1 MLMYLQFMQLLR
13 AIGFFHGNILI
24 LSATIGAGIFVS
36 PKGVL
41 KYSSLNVGV
50 SLSIW
55 AACAVLTLIS
65 ALSHAELG
73 TTFPRSGAQYYFL
86 KRSLG
91 SSVAFLSLW
100 IKLFTHPLRLAT
112 ESLLLSTYTIQPFYA
127 GCPAPELPKRC
138 LALALLWSLGL
149 GNTRGV
155 RTVTWFQTISTL
167 AKLTVLGFISL
178 TGIVLL
184 ATGEKESLARF
195 ENAFDAELPDI
206 THVADAFLQ
215 GLFAYSGTSILIS
228 IAGEIKNPG
237 ENIPRSLITVLP
249 MVAVIYLLVNVSYLA
264 VLSPK
269 EIISADA
276 VAITWTDR
284 IIPSMQ
290 WVISFGI
297 STSIF
302 SNMCCT
308 VLSASRM
315 IYTASQEGQLPSI
328 FFMLNSHSC
337 PSMAVSQI
345 IILTSIV
352 IVTSDLIN
360 LIKYSGLALWFLR
373 GLHMIGLLKLRYQEP
388 NLPRPYKV
396 PLPFVFGSIAISL
409 FLILTPL
416 IQAPQV
422 EYICGLV
429 FICSGLLCYWIH
441 VHFNQHSVCFV
452 KITCYLQLLFNV
464 SPPED
469 HDESI
474 STGKN
479 DLNLSV
485 NKKL

>member
-1 MLMYLQFMQLLR
+1 MQLLR
-13 AIGFFHGNILI
+13 AIGFFRGNILI
-24 LSATIGAGIFVS
+24 FSATIGAGIFVS

-41 KYSSLNVGV
+41 KYSSLNVAV

-112 ESLLLSTYTIQPFYA
+112 ETLLLSTYTIQPFYA
-127 GCPAPELPKRC
+127 GCPAPELPKKC
-138 LALALLWSLGL
+138 LALAFLWSLGL
-149 GNTRGV
+149 LNTRGV
-155 RTVTWFQTISTL
+155 QTVAWFQTISTV
-167 AKLTVLGFISL
+167 AKMTVLCFISL
-178 TGIVLL
+178 SGIVLL
-184 ATGEKESLARF
+184 GIGKKENVARF
-195 ENAFDAELPDI
+195 ENAFDAELPKVSQI
-206 THVADAFLQ
+206 AEAFLQ
-215 GLFAYSGTSILIS
+215 GLFAYSGTSILNS
-228 IAGEIKNPG
+228 I
-237 ENIPRSLITVLP
+237 
-249 MVAVIYLLVNVSYLA
+249 
-264 VLSPK
+264 
-269 EIISADA
+269 ADA
-276 VAITWTDR
+276 VAVTWTDK

-302 SNMCCT
+302 SSMCCT

-315 IYTASQEGQLPSI
+315 IYTASQEGQLPLI
-328 FFMLNSHSC
+328 FSMLNNHSC
-337 PSMAVSQI
+337 PTMAVSQI
-345 IILTSIV
+345 IILTSVV
-352 IVTSDLIN
+352 IITSDLIN
-360 LIKYSGLALWFLR
+360 LIKYSGLAIWFLR

-396 PLPFVFGSIAISL
+396 PLPFIFGCIAISL

-416 IQAPQV
+416 IQAPKIEHV
-422 EYICGLV
+422 YGLI
-429 FICSGLLCYWIH
+429 FMFSGLLCYWIQ
-441 VHFNQHSVCFV
+441 VHLNQHSVCSV

-469 HDESI
+469 HDEGI
-474 STGKN
+474 STGKK
-479 DLNLSV
+479 DLKEIFV

>member
-1 MLMYLQFMQLLR
+1 MQLLR
-13 AIGFFHGNILI
+13 AIGFFRGNILI
-24 LSATIGAGIFVS
+24 FSATIGAGIFVS

-41 KYSSLNVGV
+41 KYSSLNVAV

-112 ESLLLSTYTIQPFYA
+112 ETLLLSTYTIQPFYA
-127 GCPAPELPKRC
+127 GCPAPELPKKC
-138 LALALLWSLGL
+138 LALAILWSLGL
-149 GNTRGV
+149 LNTRGV
-155 RTVTWFQTISTL
+155 QRVALFQTISTVT
-167 AKLTVLGFISL
+167 KMTVLCFISI

-184 ATGEKESLARF
+184 GIGKKENVARF
-195 ENAFDAELPDI
+195 ENAFDAELPNVSQI
-206 THVADAFLQ
+206 AEAFLQ
-215 GLFAYSGTSILIS
+215 GLFAYSGTSILNS

-237 ENIPRSLITVLP
+237 ENIPKSLITVLP
-249 MVAVIYLLVNVSYLA
+249 MVAVIYLLANVSYLA
-264 VLSPK
+264 VLTPR

-276 VAITWTDR
+276 VAVTWTDK

-290 WVISFGI
+290 WVISLGI

-302 SNMCCT
+302 SSMCCT

-315 IYTASQEGQLPSI
+315 IYTASQEGQLPLI
-328 FFMLNSHSC
+328 FSMLNNHSC
-337 PSMAVSQI
+337 PTMAVSQI
-345 IILTSIV
+345 IILTSVV
-352 IVTSDLIN
+352 IITSDLIN
-360 LIKYSGLALWFLR
+360 LIKYSGLAIWFLR

-396 PLPFVFGSIAISL
+396 PLPFIFGCIAISL

-416 IQAPQV
+416 IQSPKIEHV
-422 EYICGLV
+422 YGLI
-429 FICSGLLCYWIH
+429 FMFSGLLCYWIH
-441 VHFNQHSVCFV
+441 VHLNQHSVCFV

-469 HDESI
+469 HDEGT

-479 DLNLSV
+479 DLKEIFV
-485 NKKL
+485 NKKM